1 LVIADWMVHQLRGDL
16 SFDYVQ
22 VSKDCEE
29 HGIYEVAGWATQ
41 FSGWCDFWRGERTQG
56 IAKMTEAI
64 GKLSAVGSLN
74 MSPWRLIV
82 LGEMKAEIGEIQAA
96 ETLVEQA
103 LEKVNLS
110 QGTWCLPEVYRVA
123 VKVVLC

>member
-1 LVIADWMVHQLRGDL
+1 M
-16 SFDYVQ
+16 F
-22 VSKDCEE
+22 
-29 HGIYEVAGWATQ
+29 
-41 FSGWCDFWRGERTQG
+41 
-56 IAKMTEAI
+56 
-64 GKLSAVGSLN
+64 
-74 MSPWRLIV
+74 PWRLIL